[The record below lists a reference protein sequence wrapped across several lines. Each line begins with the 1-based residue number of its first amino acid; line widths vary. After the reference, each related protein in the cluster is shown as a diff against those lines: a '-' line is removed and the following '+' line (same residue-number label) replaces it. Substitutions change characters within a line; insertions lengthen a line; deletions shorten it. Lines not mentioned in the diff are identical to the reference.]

1 MKEQQ
6 LIRLLRQDPG
16 RGLDA
21 LSAQYGGLILSV
33 VRRVLPTRPQ
43 DAEEVAADVLV
54 KAWQSADRLREDTL
68 RGFLIVTARN
78 LAIDR

>member
-21 LSAQYGGLILSV
+21 LSAQYGGLILSWCAGCCPPG
-33 VRRVLPTRPQ
+33 RRMPKRLQPTCWSRHGKVPTGYGKIRCG
-43 DAEEVAADVLV
+43 D
-54 KAWQSADRLREDTL
+54 
-68 RGFLIVTARN
+68 F
-78 LAIDR
+78 